1 MEELEELILKDYR
14 NILCKLGLEDI
25 EIEIGTGFYSY
36 PSINTIE
43 IPIFETNPE
52 GAKYFYN
59 DFIKRLGTNECSL
72 ETASF
77 LHELGHIQTYKKIN
91 DIIYC
96 ILAPIISFI
105 QNHFE
110 NEKIF
115 CLMQKIYFNL
125 PLQKRATEWAIKT
138 LKENQKYFNKLLTN

>member
-14 NILCKLGLEDI
+14 NILCKLELEDI
-25 EIEIGTGFYSY
+25 KIEIGTGFYSY

-72 ETASF
+72 EIASF
-77 LHELGHIQTYKKIN
+77 LHEIGHIQTYKKIN

-125 PLQKRATEWAIKT
+125 PLEKRGDRVGNKNFKRKSKNI
-138 LKENQKYFNKLLTN
+138 LKSC

>member
-1 MEELEELILKDYR
+1 MEEIENLILENYR

-43 IPIFETNPE
+43 VPMFETNPE

-77 LHELGHIQTYKKIN
+77 LHEIGHIQTYNKMN

-96 ILAPIISFI
+96 IFAPIISFL
-105 QNHFE
+105 QNHCKSKF
-110 NEKIF
+110 IF
-115 CLMQKIYFNL
+115 KLMQKFYFAL
-125 PLQKRATEWAIKT
+125 PLEKRATEWAIKI
-138 LKENQKYFNKLLTN
+138 LKENQKIF

>member
-25 EIEIGTGFYSY
+25 KIEIGTGFYSY

-72 ETASF
+72 EIASF
-77 LHELGHIQTYKKIN
+77 LHEIGHIQTYKKIN

-96 ILAPIISFI
+96 TFAPIISFI
-105 QNHFE
+105 QNHFK
-110 NEKIF
+110 NKLIF
-115 CLMQKIYFNL
+115 ELAQKSYFAL
-125 PLQKRATEWAIKT
+125 PLEKQATEWAIKNF
-138 LKENQKYFNKLLTN
+138 KNI

>member
-72 ETASF
+72 KTASF
-77 LHELGHIQTYKKIN
+77 LHEIGHIQTYNKMN

-96 ILAPIISFI
+96 IFAPIISFL
-105 QNHFE
+105 QNHFK
-110 NEKIF
+110 NKFIF
-115 CLMQKIYFNL
+115 ELAQKSYFAL
-125 PLQKRATEWAIKT
+125 PLEKQATEWAIKNF
-138 LKENQKYFNKLLTN
+138 KNI

>member
-25 EIEIGTGFYSY
+25 KIEIGTGFYSY

-72 ETASF
+72 EIASF
-77 LHELGHIQTYKKIN
+77 LHEVGHIQTYKKIN

-96 ILAPIISFI
+96 IFAPIISFI
-105 QNHFE
+105 QNYFKNKFIFE
-110 NEKIF
+110 
-115 CLMQKIYFNL
+115 LAQKSYFAL
-125 PLQKRATEWAIKT
+125 PLEKQATEWAIKNF
-138 LKENQKYFNKLLTN
+138 KNI